1 MTNRSPFL
9 RLKEERKRLKLT
21 QAAASSIAG
30 VTRETWNRYEGG
42 AVSPGMEVL
51 EAFALAGADVQFI
64 LTGTSASLGSDL
76 AVKTQ
81 DGQIDVQ
88 RLERIAEMLDKAA
101 QIAGKRWPMKKLAA
115 IAAEV
120 YNALSADQEL
130 NELQLERVLKLVVN
144 R

>member
-1 MTNRSPFL
+1 M

-21 QAAASSIAG
+21 QAEAGSLAG
-30 VTRETWNRYEGG
+30 VTRESWSRYEGG
-42 AVSPGMEVL
+42 GVSPGMEVL

-64 LTGTSASLGSDL
+64 LTGTSASSRNGP
-76 AVKTQ
+76 AVK
-81 DGQIDVQ
+81 DVQIDVQ
-88 RLERIAEMLDKAA
+88 RLERIAEMLEKAA
-101 QIAGKRWPMKKLAA
+101 QVAGKRWPMKKLAA

>member
-1 MTNRSPFL
+1 MTDRSPFL
-9 RLKEERKRLKLT
+9 RLREERKRLKLT

-30 VTRETWNRYEGG
+30 VTRETWSRYEGG

-64 LTGTSASLGSDL
+64 LTGTSASPDSGL

-101 QIAGKRWPMKKLAA
+101 QLAGKRWPMKKLAA